1 MKHISWKF
9 HYQRGGFLFVSTSTI
24 HLYSNK
30 NILFTILYDPFSVVD
45 FSNIIQLLKVSL
57 FHTVIICIGN

>member
-9 HYQRGGFLFVSTSTI
+9 HYQRGGFLFVFTSTI

-45 FSNIIQLLKVSL
+45 FSNIIQLLEVSL
-57 FHTVIICIGN
+57 FHTVTICIGN